1 MIRVSGAGDIAP
13 TDEGVT
19 STSRSLE
26 PRTQYPWDEWHMFSG
41 MLPISTNARML
52 FIRIRDLLPD
62 WGLRVEAWYCGRWIQ
77 VFTPD
82 NINQPSDELHQL
94 LAKIRN
100 EHQREG
106 TENLSKTVTNLVNR
120 IQRRQST

>member
-1 MIRVSGAGDIAP
+1 MAYVLWDA
-13 TDEGVT
+13 TNLDE
-19 STSRSLE
+19 RKDALY
-26 PRTQYPWDEWHMFSG
+26 Q
-41 MLPISTNARML
+41 N
-52 FIRIRDLLPD
+52 RDLLPD

-106 TENLSKTVTNLVNR
+106 TENLSKTVTNLLNR